1 LADYPQPFPG
11 LVIRYAYLWKREA
24 DAGQIEGEKHRPCAI
39 VVAVVQEAGEW
50 VVTVA
55 PITRQRPKH
64 PDRAIELS
72 AATRR
77 RLGLGNQPNWI
88 MATEVNSFYW
98 PILLK
103 NSVSTQGRRIL
114 GDMARL
120 AHEVPRAYRPTAISL
135 RESSQIASAKTC
147 PQVSLS
153 VPGRRKSA
161 CSGEPS
167 FSTE

>member
-1 LADYPQPFPG
+1 MADYSQPFPG
-11 LVIRYAYLWKREA
+11 LVIRYAYLRKREA
-24 DAGQIEGEKHRPCAI
+24 DAGQIEGQKHRPCAI

-77 RLGLGNQPNWI
+77 RLGLGNQRNWI

-98 PILLK
+98 PGPDL
-103 NSVSTQGRRIL
+103 
-114 GDMARL
+114 
-120 AHEVPRAYRPTAISL
+120 RPTQKGHYAY
-135 RESSQIASAKTC
+135 
-147 PQVSLS
+147 
-153 VPGRRKSA
+153 
-161 CSGEPS
+161 GELPAVVFEALKQKILAAGS
-167 FSTE
+167 PTDVVARDE

>member
-11 LVIRYAYLWKREA
+11 LLIRYAYLWKREA
-24 DAGQIEGEKHRPCAI
+24 DAGQIEGQKHRPCAI
-39 VVAVVQEAGEW
+39 VVAVVQEEGEW

-55 PITRQRPKH
+55 PITRRRPKH

-98 PILLK
+98 PGPDL
-103 NSVSTQGRRIL
+103 
-114 GDMARL
+114 
-120 AHEVPRAYRPTAISL
+120 RPTQNGQYAY
-135 RESSQIASAKTC
+135 
-147 PQVSLS
+147 
-153 VPGRRKSA
+153 
-161 CSGEPS
+161 GELPAVVFEALKQKILAAGS
-167 FSTE
+167 PTAVVARDE